1 MGLGLGWSRPHVA
14 TLVPMLVALAARR
27 QLSVQRRW
35 LPAVASQGVGAGT
48 GGALAS
54 QPCTAAHVRDVR
66 SSVS

>member
-1 MGLGLGWSRPHVA
+1 MA
-14 TLVPMLVALAARR
+14 TLVTTPDAFAARR
-27 QLSVQRRW
+27 QLTVQRRW

-54 QPCTAAHVRDVR
+54 QPCTAAQVRAVR